1 MNGHIKVKI
10 AGKIRSVYVTDI
22 HNCKGYEC
30 FHPHDC
36 PVQGARGVR
45 SSEARWM
52 CLTNVLRGCPD
63 KPLKK

>member
-1 MNGHIKVKI
+1 MKLKIKH
-10 AGKIRSVYVTDI
+10 AGTYRHVEAISKECI
-22 HNCKGYEC
+22 NKPC

-52 CLTNVLRGCPD
+52 CLTNVLSGCPS
-63 KPLKK
+63 KEGE